1 MMKIKCPHCG
11 NVTTWEDNKYRPFC
25 SERCKLYDLGAW
37 ADENFKIDDKLNHS
51 STSIELVEETDE

>member
-11 NVTTWEDNKYRPFC
+11 NVTTWEDNKYRPYC

-37 ADENFKIDDKLNHS
+37 ADEKFKIDDKLNHS
-51 STSIELVEETDE
+51 STTIELV